1 MHDFRRGEYGEYG
14 VRTNPLAHAWFSCY
28 SLEMRYGKVN
38 LKPGVLISFQLF
50 EVPFK
55 LSTTLSIW
63 SARVNLWLICGTF
76 YWEQIFVDSA
86 ENDEGELL
94 EILDIECLG
103 DRTKV

>member
-1 MHDFRRGEYGEYG
+1 MSPMASSHNETAPSRFQRPSGSSDTFQNKYLVLMHDFRRGEYGEYG

-55 LSTTLSIW
+55 LSTTLSI
-63 SARVNLWLICGTF
+63 
-76 YWEQIFVDSA
+76 
-86 ENDEGELL
+86 
-94 EILDIECLG
+94 
-103 DRTKV
+103 